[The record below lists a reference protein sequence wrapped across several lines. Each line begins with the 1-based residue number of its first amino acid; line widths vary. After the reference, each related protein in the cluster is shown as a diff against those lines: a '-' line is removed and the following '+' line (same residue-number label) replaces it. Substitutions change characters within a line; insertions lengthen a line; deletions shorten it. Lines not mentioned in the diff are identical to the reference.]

1 MKKLIIPALILGAI
15 LTAPFAQAETM
26 KGKVV
31 SKQNNV
37 LQVQGDGSQNPTTL
51 KTTDDTDYFV
61 KKKIKKDYSK
71 HDRKMMPE
79 TDEIVEII
87 YSVDPKTNE
96 LIIDELVMII
106 D

>member
-1 MKKLIIPALILGAI
+1 MRKIIIPALILGAI
-15 LTAPFAQAETM
+15 LTAPFVQAETM

-37 LQVQGDGSQNPTTL
+37 LQIQGEGSQSPTTL
-51 KTTDDTDYFV
+51 KTTDRTDYFV
-61 KKKIKKDYSK
+61 KKKIKKDHSK
-71 HDRKMMPE
+71 SDRKMMPE

-87 YSVDPKTNE
+87 YSIDPQTNE

>member
-1 MKKLIIPALILGAI
+1 MKKLIIPTLVLSAI
-15 LTAPFAQAETM
+15 LTAPFVQAETM

-37 LQVQGDGSQNPTTL
+37 LQVQGEGTQNPTTL
-51 KTTDDTDYFV
+51 KTTDNTDYFV

-71 HDRKMMPE
+71 NDKKMMPE

-87 YSVDPKTNE
+87 YYVDPETNE

>member
-1 MKKLIIPALILGAI
+1 MKKLIIPALILGAV
-15 LTAPFAQAETM
+15 LTAPFVQAETM

-37 LQVQGDGSQNPTTL
+37 LHVQGEGSQNPTTL

-61 KKKIKKDYSK
+61 KKKIKKDHSK
-71 HDRKMMPE
+71 YDRKMMPE

-87 YSVDPKTNE
+87 YSIDPKTNE